1 MDTKGLYA
9 QLKNELDNIL
19 GYWIE
24 NTIDHEFGGFVGK
37 RNIRNVK
44 VAGASKGAVL
54 NTRILWTFSAAYNF
68 SHKPEY
74 LEMADRAYSYLV
86 SRFWDEKN
94 GGLFWE
100 LNEDG
105 SLLNGRKQTYA
116 QGFGIYGFSE
126 YYRATGKQEALDYA
140 VDLHHLLERYCYDPM
155 HGGYIEALSRDWN
168 QLEDMRLSP
177 KDANEPKSMN
187 THLHILEPYT
197 RLSSVFKEKELEEKL
212 EGLIRIF
219 LDKIIDPGTDH
230 QNLFFGMDWS
240 VRSAIVSYGHDIE
253 SSWLLIEAARELGDP
268 VLIDEVEKRAIRIV
282 DAVMTEGCDSD
293 GSLFNERNI
302 KTGHL
307 DTDKHWWPQAEAM
320 VGLVY
325 AAAVSGDKKYF
336 KWMNRIWE
344 FIQDKMIDKING
356 EWFWRVDKTGN
367 PVISEDKVGFWKCPY
382 HNSRA
387 MMEVCEMQGRLHNS
401 ITN

>member
-1 MDTKGLYA
+1 MDVKDLRI
-9 QLKNELDNIL
+9 QLKNELENIL

-24 NTIDHEFGGFVGK
+24 NTVDNEFGGFIGR
-37 RNIRNVK
+37 RNIDNVK
-44 VAGASKGAVL
+44 VPGASKGTVL
-54 NTRILWTFSAAYNF
+54 NARILWTFSAAYSF

-74 LEMADRAYSYLV
+74 LEMADRAYDYLIT
-86 SRFWDEKN
+86 RFWDKIN

-105 SLLNGRKQTYA
+105 TLLNGRKQTYA

-126 YYRATGKQEALDYA
+126 YYRATGKREALDYA
-140 VDLHHLLERYCYDPM
+140 VDLYHLLERYCHDPM
-155 HGGYIEALSRDWN
+155 HGGYIEALSREWD

-197 RLSSVFKEKELEEKL
+197 SLAGVFNDYELGERLA
-212 EGLIRIF
+212 GLIRIF
-219 LDKIIDPGTDH
+219 LDKILDPFTNH
-230 QNLFFGMDWS
+230 LCLFFGKDWE
-240 VRSAIVSYGHDIE
+240 VRSSLVSYGHDIE
-253 SSWLLIEAARELGDP
+253 SSWLLIEAARKLGNP
-268 VLIDEVEKRAIRIV
+268 VLIEEVEKRALRIV
-282 DAVMTEGCDSD
+282 DAVITEGCDHD
-293 GSLFNERNI
+293 GSLFNERNMKI
-302 KTGHL
+302 GHL
-307 DTDKHWWPQAEAM
+307 DSDKHWWPQAEAM

-325 AAAVSGDKKYF
+325 AAAVSGDEKYF
-336 KWMNRIWE
+336 KRMNRIWE

-387 MMEVCEMQGRLHNS
+387 MMEVCNMLGRLKLQE
-401 ITN
+401 